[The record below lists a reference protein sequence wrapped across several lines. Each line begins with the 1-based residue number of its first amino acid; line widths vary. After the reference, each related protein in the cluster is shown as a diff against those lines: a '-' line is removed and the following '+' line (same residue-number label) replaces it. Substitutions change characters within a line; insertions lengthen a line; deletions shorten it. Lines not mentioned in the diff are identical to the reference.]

1 MHTVYRDIFRAI
13 HEGKWLS
20 IEYRNKQ
27 EEVTKYWVGIQNLNI
42 VRRSLQVEGLHLG
55 CHSIEKFN
63 YIYIDSILSSNII
76 ESSYC
81 PVNEEL
87 VQDIHIHPE
96 KYKALFDHVYN
107 LKVLNYLEDCNR
119 MDTTPYYKEF
129 ELVRYLDRDGIKN
142 GIYQLDDEQFCH
154 IEKSFQRQTEKKKDN
169 RKKTI
174 QQLAMNVMS
183 IHTPKGLYVLAYRK
197 LFLDVKG
204 HCLRAAEDVTI
215 CTEFTMDGSQE
226 SIRRYLDADS
236 YVLLQ
241 EFEQN
246 QEVIKDAITKANRNV
261 SGVDDMPY
269 VIGLGMDIVLDL
281 HKEYH
286 AVIEMYQKGEVSIP
300 VSAFF
305 GDVLNRSRARKTVPL
320 NDLIW
325 YSM

>member
-27 EEVTKYWVGIQNLNI
+27 EEVTKYWIGIQNLNI

-63 YIYIDSILSSNII
+63 YIYIDSILSTSII

-129 ELVRYLDRDGIKN
+129 ELVHYLDRDGIKN

-154 IEKSFQRQTEKKKDN
+154 IVKSFQRQTEKKKDN

-246 QEVIKDAITKANRNV
+246 QEVIKDAITKANIFKE
-261 SGVDDMPY
+261 SY
-269 VIGLGMDIVLDL
+269 SCIGQYL
-281 HKEYH
+281 
-286 AVIEMYQKGEVSIP
+286 
-300 VSAFF
+300 AFTKPF
-305 GDVLNRSRARKTVPL
+305 HN
-320 NDLIW
+320 
-325 YSM
+325 